1 MGACVVAGGSLP
13 QPEIVANQVI
23 EILGGSERFC
33 FHAAAEM
40 DPNAAE
46 DRIERMR
53 GNLAAVLA
61 SHPHIRA
68 AEGYFYRDVFRGA
81 CTVPVNI
88 VPSCRSTFRKWKNWP
103 RPPGDETRS
112 SPHWLL
118 GRLGQMNYRWLS
130 HCLQIDCLRPRA
142 AGCNFKPDA
151 TRSLFGAVSLARMI
165 HTP

>member
-23 EILGGSERFC
+23 EILGDSERFC

-112 SPHWLL
+112 SPPRHTGCLVGL
-118 GRLGQMNYRWLS
+118 GR
-130 HCLQIDCLRPRA
+130 
-142 AGCNFKPDA
+142 
-151 TRSLFGAVSLARMI
+151 
-165 HTP
+165 